1 MDCRVAQ
8 PPLLHVLSKFRT
20 YFRTNSSPE
29 GRGWPEGPG
38 EGCKDSS
45 LHPSPAASR
54 HPLPSGEEFV
64 LKHFLNLE
72 STGWSGKYVA
82 ETFPDRMNPQCRSCC
97 SSFYYCRSRKTRK
110 TCRLLWKP
118 RPALSSFNSTPTKHP
133 NMSENSSSWRDRAST
148 TERHF
153 TP

>member
-54 HPLPSGEEFV
+54 HPLPSGEGFAKRITPCEVSVFEPINLDSTAWPGGTFV
-64 LKHFLNLE
+64 QPMTRDNFMNRRE
-72 STGWSGKYVA
+72 S
-82 ETFPDRMNPQCRSCC
+82 R
-97 SSFYYCRSRKTRK
+97 
-110 TCRLLWKP
+110 
-118 RPALSSFNSTPTKHP
+118 
-133 NMSENSSSWRDRAST
+133 
-148 TERHF
+148 
-153 TP
+153 